1 MKSMWT
7 VLMTALARS
16 YTKTLATGNTG
27 ANIKFTVSTSTTAPI
42 SLKYGITGLTSDVDE
57 KFFTTSNNSEQTE
70 SGVTAK
76 GTGYVTVKIT
86 GLDKLVETYKIE
98 KATDLNNV
106 KLGDF
111 GVTGTDDK
119 EYTLEIGATL
129 TTGIAENQEVALTAK
144 LSTAPTNAHGYKVTV
159 TLDGKTYSAVLT
171 NANETRLSPLV
182 VVNKDI
188 TINKADVAVETVA
201 KVAVAED
208 KDGNAKVSV
217 ANGTAYTIEFN
228 QNIALADGTTEAAFT
243 GTNSTPQKCLKAEV
257 SGNKLIL
264 TMDKSIDDGEALKF
278 AVAKIVSADDKDNAL
293 TGTKANA
300 KLTYTSSSDTWAL
313 AFED

>member
-1 MKSMWT
+1 M
-7 VLMTALARS
+7 
-16 YTKTLATGNTG
+16 
-27 ANIKFTVSTSTTAPI
+27 
-42 SLKYGITGLTSDVDE
+42 
-57 KFFTTSNNSEQTE
+57 
-70 SGVTAK
+70 
-76 GTGYVTVKIT
+76 KIT

-293 TGTKANA
+293 TDTKANA